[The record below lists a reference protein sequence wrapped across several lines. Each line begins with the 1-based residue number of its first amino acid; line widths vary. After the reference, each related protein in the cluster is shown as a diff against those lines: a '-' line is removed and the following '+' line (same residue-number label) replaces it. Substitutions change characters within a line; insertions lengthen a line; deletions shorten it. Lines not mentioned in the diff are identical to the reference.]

1 MGQQGRVRAG
11 SSSRYEHALIQPA
24 ERDNGGMDFGSVV
37 VADRSERGKLR
48 FSGEQN
54 AWFMHQVMT
63 QAFEDIAPGEARD
76 TAMLTAHG
84 RMVGFMETIATEDA
98 ILAHFEPA
106 LQESFPDAIRRYV
119 FATRVDIDDVSD
131 EMGLVLVAG
140 SGWESVVRTETSE
153 AVIHSTASLGTPA
166 AYLWTARSSVTE
178 LMSKLEA
185 AGASRVDEQELEAH
199 RIANGVPR
207 WGYEMDE
214 KTFPQEVG
222 VDSRAVHYD
231 KGCYVGQ
238 EAMAKI
244 HLRGKVNRR
253 LARVEGA
260 ALRRGD
266 ELTHD
271 GTRVGVVTS
280 ASDGHALAVVK
291 HTVAEG
297 AELETSGSTARVVS

>member
-1 MGQQGRVRAG
+1 M
-11 SSSRYEHALIQPA
+11 E
-24 ERDNGGMDFGSVV
+24 GMDSKSVV

-54 AWFMHQVMT
+54 AWFMHQIMT

-76 TAMLTAHG
+76 SAMITAHG
-84 RMVGFMETIATEDA
+84 RMVGFIETVATDDA

-106 LQESFPDAIRRYV
+106 LRESLPDAIRRYV
-119 FATRVDIDDVSD
+119 FATRVDIEDVSE

-140 SGWESVVRTETSE
+140 SGWESIVDSEISE
-153 AVIHSTASLGTPA
+153 AIVHPTASLGAPA
-166 AYLWTARSSVTE
+166 AYLWIARDSGAE
-178 LMSKLEA
+178 LVSKLEA
-185 AGASRVDEQELEAH
+185 AGASRAGEEELEAL
-199 RIANGVPR
+199 RIAKGVPR

-222 VDSRAVHYD
+222 VDERAVHYD

-253 LARVEGA
+253 LARVEGS
-260 ALRRGD
+260 ALHRGD

-271 GTRVGVVTS
+271 GARVGVVTS
-280 ASDGHALAVVK
+280 ASDGRALAMVK